1 MLSPCAQHERMDK
14 MPILSRQL
22 RSAIKLA
29 PEPAWQLAAKVGIHP
44 STLSRWMV
52 GAVNPVR
59 GDARVAALGEL
70 VGVRE
75 AECFDGPS
83 EVAAA

>member
-1 MLSPCAQHERMDK
+1 MMKADNVAALS
-14 MPILSRQL
+14 LTL

-52 GAVNPVR
+52 GAVHPVR
-59 GDARVAALGEL
+59 GDVRVTAVGAL
-70 VGVRE
+70 VGVTE
-75 AECFDGPS
+75 EQCFA
-83 EVAAA
+83 EVAGKDSERVA